1 MPQRHR
7 MELSESVSGERL
19 VTYRRTA
26 RTFSAG
32 RTCAMDGCPTVLS
45 IYNSSKHCAAHHDHR
60 LWVTRPRLAP
70 PPTGEPSS
78 GPLASAVA

>member
-7 MELSESVSGERL
+7 TGLSESVSGERP

-26 RTFSAG
+26 RSYSAG
-32 RTCAMDGCPTVLS
+32 RTCAVESCPTVLS
-45 IYNSSKHCAAHHDHR
+45 IYNSSKHCAAHNDR
-60 LWVTRPRLAP
+60 RFRARRRQDDD
-70 PPTGEPSS
+70 PTMEGPSV